1 MLEKIKNIQKYK
13 KIKGDGSV
21 WILEDK
27 VSIVT
32 GGASGIGL
40 ATAKHLIAKGGK
52 VVIADYNSEAGEAV
66 EKELKALGDV
76 VFIKADVADEK
87 SVENLIRKTVEIYG
101 RLDIMVNNAG
111 IGALATTHELTFEEY
126 NKVIAINQN
135 GVFFGAKYAIREMLK
150 NGGGSIVNVASILG
164 HVGQAGAFAYNASK
178 GAVNILT
185 KSLALEYASQKIRVN
200 AVCPG
205 YVESG
210 MVNREALGDYYDG
223 LVAQH
228 PIGRLG
234 VPDDIAHAIVF
245 LCENEF
251 TTGTSLLVDGGY
263 TAQ

>member
-1 MLEKIKNIQKYK
+1 MVKLE
-13 KIKGDGSV
+13 G
-21 WILEDK
+21 K

-40 ATAKHLIAKGGK
+40 ATVEAFIEKGVK
-52 VVIADYNSEAGEAV
+52 VVIADFNEEAGKAV
-66 EKELKALGDV
+66 EKELKDKGADV
-76 VFIKADVADEK
+76 LFIKVNVADEK
-87 SVENLIRKTVEIYG
+87 SVESLVAETVKLYG
-101 RLDIMVNNAG
+101 RVDILINNAG
-111 IGALATTHELTFEEY
+111 VGVLASTHELTFEEY
-126 NKVIAINQN
+126 NKVISINQN
-135 GVFFGAKYAIREMLK
+135 GVFYGAKYAIREMLK
-150 NGGGSIVNVASILG
+150 TGGGSIVNTASILG

-185 KSLALEYASQKIRVN
+185 KSLALEYADKNIRVN

-205 YVESG
+205 YVETG
-210 MVNREALGDYYDG
+210 MVNKEALGDYYDG

-234 VPDDIAHAIVF
+234 KADEIAHAIVF

-251 TTGTSLLVDGGY
+251 VTGSSLLIDGGY

>member
-1 MLEKIKNIQKYK
+1 MWNLEN
-13 KIKGDGSV
+13 
-21 WILEDK
+21 K

-40 ATAKHLIAKGGK
+40 ATVKQFIEKGGK
-52 VVIADYNSEAGEAV
+52 VVIADYNAQAGQSV
-66 EKELKALGDV
+66 EKDLKEKGADV
-76 VFIKADVADEK
+76 VFIETNVADEK
-87 SVENLIRKTVEIYG
+87 SVENLFTETVKKYG
-101 RLDIMVNNAG
+101 RVDILVNNAG
-111 IGALATTHELTFEEY
+111 IGILAATHELTFEEY
-126 NKVIAINQN
+126 NKVITINQN

-150 NGGGSIVNVASILG
+150 TGGGSIVNVASILG

-185 KSLALEYASQKIRVN
+185 KSLALEYASNNIRVN
-200 AVCPG
+200 VVCPG

-210 MVNREALGDYYDG
+210 MVNKAALGDYYDG

-234 VPDDIAHAIVF
+234 IPDEIAHSIVF

-251 TTGTSLLVDGGY
+251 TTGTSLIIDGGY
-263 TAQ
+263 TAK